1 MAFSTALLLGATIF
15 DAIGNIAAGS
25 AARKEAEFQ
34 SSATKKQTKLQAQVT
49 EEQAARER
57 EIAAAEEAD
66 FRRNQS
72 RIFAAKRAAMGASGV
87 RLDTGSPV
95 LAAGDFAA
103 ETELQASRIRAGGQT
118 TASRLQQQADL
129 IRMAGKTESSLLSS
143 AGRNAQLRGV
153 FRAGSSLLSG
163 AGTIF

>member
-1 MAFSTALLLGATIF
+1 MALSTALLFGASIF
-15 DAIGNIAAGS
+15 DAIGNIAAGIS
-25 AARKEAEFQ
+25 AKNDAEFQ
-34 SSATKKQTKLQAQVT
+34 ASATKKQSKLQAQVT
-49 EEQAARER
+49 EEQAAREL
-57 EIAAAEEAD
+57 EIAKAEEED
-66 FRRNQS
+66 FRRSQS

-118 TASRLQQQADL
+118 VASRLQQQADL
-129 IRMAGKTESSLLSS
+129 IRMTGKTESSLLSS
-143 AGRNAQLRGV
+143 AGKNAQLRGF

-163 AGTIF
+163 AGTTF